1 MKVPSSMGLVAQ
13 SRRTGG
19 TVCNVSYILGHQED
33 MHGLS
38 AIDPRLRQWI

>member
-1 MKVPSSMGLVAQ
+1 MKVASSMGLVAQ

-19 TVCNVSYILGHQED
+19 TVCNVSYILGHQE